1 LNGPAAARLYDEHV
15 DAIYSYAARR
25 VGPDAAVT
33 VVENVFEHALRR
45 NAERPAHTASDLG
58 WLLAMATAFLRRHS
72 ETECR
77 RLRTWEPTQR
87 DTSRAI
93 PRVSDP
99 LLSNDAEDPTV
110 TLTTSVMAAVADLEP
125 VERDVL
131 FLVAWEG
138 CSSGL
143 TATATGLQQNEIRPL
158 LSRLRKEIR
167 RSVATTTSPETS
179 IDADATEPLD
189 LSDDSLTALSW
200 PSDPDPD
207 PDGDAT

>member
-15 DAIYSYAARR
+15 DAIYAYAARR
-25 VGPDAAVT
+25 VGPEAAVT
-33 VVENVFEHALRR
+33 VVEDVFEQALRK
-45 NAERPAHTASDLG
+45 NAERPAHTPSDLG

-77 RLRTWEPTQR
+77 RLRAWQPTKR
-87 DTSRAI
+87 DTSNAI

-99 LLSNDAEDPTV
+99 LLSNDIEDPAV
-110 TLTTSVMAAVADLEP
+110 TTTAAVLAAIADLEP

-143 TATATGLQQNEIRPL
+143 TATATGLAQSEIRPL
-158 LSRLRKEIR
+158 LSRLRKQIR
-167 RSVATTTSPETS
+167 KQIAASETS
-179 IDADATEPLD
+179 ASETSA
-189 LSDDSLTALSW
+189 SDSSTDSE
-200 PSDPDPD
+200 
-207 PDGDAT
+207 GDVS